1 MNNTYSKSE
10 QNETKSEQNEQS
22 PISPSLR
29 LGLTAAILTT
39 IADGLATLAILT
51 SMDEAIIDS
60 EKEKQDQKELDEKL
74 EKMQQQIDKLTNVLT
89 KREVR
94 TK

>member
-10 QNETKSEQNEQS
+10 QNEKP

-39 IADGLATLAILT
+39 IADGIAAIAVLT
-51 SMDEAIIDS
+51 AMDEAIIDS

-89 KREVR
+89 KRGMK

>member
-1 MNNTYSKSE
+1 MNNTYS
-10 QNETKSEQNEQS
+10 KSEQNEQS

-39 IADGLATLAILT
+39 IADGIAAIAVLT
-51 SMDEAIIDS
+51 AMDEVIIET

-89 KREVR
+89 KRGMR

>member
-1 MNNTYSKSE
+1 MNNTYS
-10 QNETKSEQNEQS
+10 KSEQNEQS

-39 IADGLATLAILT
+39 IADGLTALAILT
-51 SMDEAIIDS
+51 AMDEAIIDS

-89 KREVR
+89 KRGMR